1 MMRIFVVRGFRIDY
15 NERMVNVMLNRKL
28 IDTSREIRLWVT
40 GIVGVGILAYVNI
53 PAVKKFIDGKI
64 EKVIVKH
71 DKTN

>member
-1 MMRIFVVRGFRIDY
+1 MVRGFRIDY

-71 DKTN
+71 NKTN

>member
-1 MMRIFVVRGFRIDY
+1 MQIFVVRDFSIGY

-53 PAVKKFIDGKI
+53 PAVKKFVDGKI
-64 EKVIVKH
+64 EKVVVKH
-71 DKTN
+71 SKTD

>member
-1 MMRIFVVRGFRIDY
+1 MVRDFSIGY

-53 PAVKKFIDGKI
+53 PAVKKFVDGKI

-71 DKTN
+71 NKTN

>member
-1 MMRIFVVRGFRIDY
+1 MRPFVVRGFCIRY

-53 PAVKKFIDGKI
+53 PAVKKFVDGKI

-71 DKTN
+71 SKTN

>member
-1 MMRIFVVRGFRIDY
+1 MVRDFSIGY

-40 GIVGVGILAYVNI
+40 GIIGVGVLAYVNI
-53 PAVKKFIDGKI
+53 PAVKKFVDGKI

>member
-1 MMRIFVVRGFRIDY
+1 MQIFVVRDFSIGY

-53 PAVKKFIDGKI
+53 PAVKKFVDGKI
-64 EKVIVKH
+64 EKVVVKH
-71 DKTN
+71 SKTN

>member
-1 MMRIFVVRGFRIDY
+1 MVRDFSIGY

-40 GIVGVGILAYVNI
+40 GIVGVGILAYVNV
-53 PAVKKFIDGKI
+53 PAVKKFVDGKI

-71 DKTN
+71 NKTD

>member
-1 MMRIFVVRGFRIDY
+1 MWIFVVRDFSIGY

-53 PAVKKFIDGKI
+53 PAVKKFVDGKI
-64 EKVIVKH
+64 EKVITKRN
-71 DKTN
+71 KTN

>member
-1 MMRIFVVRGFRIDY
+1 MVRDFSIGY

-40 GIVGVGILAYVNI
+40 GIVGVGILAYVNV

>member
-1 MMRIFVVRGFRIDY
+1 MVRDFSIGY
-15 NERMVNVMLNRKL
+15 NERMVNIMLNRKL

-53 PAVKKFIDGKI
+53 PAVKKFVDGKI

-71 DKTN
+71 NKTN

>member
-1 MMRIFVVRGFRIDY
+1 MRIFVVRDFSIGY